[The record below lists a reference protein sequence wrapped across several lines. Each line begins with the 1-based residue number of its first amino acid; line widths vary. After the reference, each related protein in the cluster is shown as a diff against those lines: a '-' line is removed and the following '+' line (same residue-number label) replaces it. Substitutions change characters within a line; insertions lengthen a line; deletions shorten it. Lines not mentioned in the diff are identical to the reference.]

1 MHTRKKKYMLC
12 LCYAKYLYLWK
23 FFELG
28 GGACYFRIHPLGIKR
43 AMMDS
48 KWSNSYLLLPTKTF
62 LLVVGLGSPDQL
74 SPQGILSSKCLTL
87 TPEASSQPG
96 YLKSLTR

>member
-1 MHTRKKKYMLC
+1 MQNTFICGSFLS
-12 LCYAKYLYLWK
+12 W
-23 FFELG
+23 G

-74 SPQGILSSKCLTL
+74 SRQGILSSKCLTL
-87 TPEASSQPG
+87 TP
-96 YLKSLTR
+96 